1 MKKLSPKWTRLL
13 KFLHIIFVSLW
24 LVGVISIVI
33 IILLSDPNDSME
45 LYGINLSLLI
55 IDDFIIIPGAI
66 GTVLTAL
73 VYSIF
78 THWGW
83 FKFNWLKGKWI
94 ITGLGMFLGALFLRP
109 WLVEMVDISKDLGID
124 ALDDSRY
131 VFLQNMIIIMG
142 IFQVIIILIA
152 FYLAVFKPWNKKKKM

>member
-94 ITGLGMFLGALFLRP
+94 ITGLGMFLGAVFLRP

-131 VFLQNMIIIMG
+131 VFLQNMIILMG